1 MVIPIAV
8 CQVGIAIQ
16 SMDGKMITIKADQ
29 WPTTITDFSVY
40 LEKELDWA
48 KVGSGEIIVPTQQ
61 AKGQN
66 GQQAYFCHR

>member
-1 MVIPIAV
+1 MVIPRGI
-8 CQVGIAIQ
+8 CQVRIAIQ
-16 SMDGKMITIKADQ
+16 DKDGKTIPIKADQ
-29 WPTTITDFSVY
+29 WPATITDFSVY